1 MGHVILGLLLM
12 GDQTL
17 YSLKKQFEA
26 GVSLFYS
33 ASTGSLKRA
42 LDLHLAA
49 GRVRLTGAEGGPRG
63 RKTYTI
69 TDAGEAEF
77 RAWILGPI
85 TGPDLETAALTRVF
99 FLGTL
104 VPEERVAVLD
114 RIVARAEVALAELR
128 GVAVMLDAQQIPPEF
143 TDVFTHQRATLDYG
157 IGAHE
162 HAVAWFRAHA
172 ARTAEAAGG

>member
-1 MGHVILGLLLM
+1 MGHVILGLLLL
-12 GDQTL
+12 GDRTL
-17 YSLKKQFEA
+17 YELKKQFEA

-42 LDLHLAA
+42 LDVHLAA
-49 GRVRLTGAEGGPRG
+49 GRVRLTGADAGPRG
-63 RKTYTI
+63 RKTYAI
-69 TDAGEAEF
+69 TDAGVADF

-85 TGPDLETAALTRVF
+85 AGPDLEIAALTRVF
-99 FLGTL
+99 FLGL
-104 VPEERVAVLD
+104 LAPAERADVMG
-114 RIVARAEVALAELR
+114 RIVERAEGALAELR
-128 GVAVMLDAQQIPPEF
+128 GVAVLLDAQEIPAEY

-172 ARTAEAAGG
+172 ERAADD